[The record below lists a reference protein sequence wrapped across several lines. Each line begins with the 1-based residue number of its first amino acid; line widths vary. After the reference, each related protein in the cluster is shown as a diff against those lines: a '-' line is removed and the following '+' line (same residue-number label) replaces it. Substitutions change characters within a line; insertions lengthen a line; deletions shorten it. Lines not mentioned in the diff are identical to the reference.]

1 MPGIPEA
8 MQRERYAD
16 ECSAAGV
23 LDEYEALIAAGNPPG
38 FAAML
43 ALQSPPGSRNTD
55 RAFSQGQHHKME
67 RMNPTVRKALLFKAK
82 QAGINTDGK
91 YYCGGLGRY
100 ENPAAW
106 VTSAQDVVD
115 SAKLQGLSVEGVISH
130 RGVQKDVKPP
140 PSVALAPDLV
150 NQMAGKEMQADPAL
164 AEKCRKSKK
173 ARGELRERVVAKY
186 GRKINRFA

>member
-1 MPGIPEA
+1 MPAIPEA

-16 ECSAAGV
+16 ECAAAGV
-23 LDEYEALIAAGNPPG
+23 LPEYEAMLAAGNPPG

-67 RMNPTVRKALLFKAK
+67 RMHPTVRKALLYTAQK
-82 QAGINTDGK
+82 AGIKTDGK

-100 ENPAAW
+100 DNPAAW
-106 VTSAQDVVD
+106 VSCAQDVID
-115 SAKLQGLSVEGVISH
+115 SAKIQDLNVEGVINH
-130 RGVQKDVKPP
+130 KGTQKDVKPQ
-140 PSVALAPDLV
+140 SVALAPDLV
-150 NQMAGKEMQADPAL
+150 NEVAGKMLKADPAL

-173 ARGELRERVVAKY
+173 ARGELRERVIATH
-186 GRKINRFA
+186 GRKRNRFG